1 MAKYT
6 LQNDENIFDFV
17 LIGISSN
24 ENQYVIINNINSQL
38 NIDLFLHEN
47 LKLSQK
53 NHEIFEFSIYHFSHQ
68 EMALEYFLVPN
79 KSNYKSTI
87 QSKAVNDLFSNT
99 GQSFEETVLL
109 INELPRT
116 DYFLLLKGES
126 AIHEQYNVFKLL
138 KEIEVINQVHEIIP
152 EKLSSRNNLIF

>member
-1 MAKYT
+1 M
-6 LQNDENIFDFV
+6 
-17 LIGISSN
+17 
-24 ENQYVIINNINSQL
+24 
-38 NIDLFLHEN
+38 FLHEN

-53 NHEIFEFSIYHFSHQ
+53 NHEVFEFAIYNYSNQ
-68 EMALEYFLVPN
+68 EMGLEYFLVPN

-87 QSKAVNDLFSNT
+87 QSKTVNDLFANT

-126 AIHEQYNVFKLL
+126 AIHEQYNVFQLL